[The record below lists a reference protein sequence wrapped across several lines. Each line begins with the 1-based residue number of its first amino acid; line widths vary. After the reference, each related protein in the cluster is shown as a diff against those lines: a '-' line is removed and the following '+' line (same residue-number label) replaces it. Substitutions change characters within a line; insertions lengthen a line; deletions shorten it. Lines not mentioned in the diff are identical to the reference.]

1 MNATVDNLMPFI
13 PWGVAILG
21 AACFAVLFR
30 TPKRYFLQTVFIGFV
45 SSSCISH
52 MPKHW
57 HVGFATF
64 LVALL
69 IASLAH
75 LFARITRA
83 PAQCFLIP
91 GVIFLVPGT
100 YIYRSFDA
108 AITGKGAVA
117 VDLGLS
123 AVTISFGISL
133 GLLLAN
139 WIVPSRRS
147 L

>member
-1 MNATVDNLMPFI
+1 MTPFT
-13 PWGVAILG
+13 PWAVAILG
-21 AACFAVLFR
+21 AACFAILFR
-30 TPKRYFLQTVFIGFV
+30 TPKRYFIQTVLVGFV

-52 MPKHW
+52 MPKEW

-64 LVALL
+64 LAALL
-69 IASLAH
+69 IASISH
-75 LFARITRA
+75 VFARVTRA

-100 YIYRSFDA
+100 FIYHSFDA
-108 AITGKGAVA
+108 AMTGRGTEA

-133 GLLLAN
+133 GILLAN
-139 WIVPSRRS
+139 WIIPSRRS